1 MKDLKSKIMTRLHT
15 MAMNPKEQ
23 IRKLFIGTISS
34 VISMGLI
41 AFTSHWENQWLFY
54 FLVVCVIA
62 SVAYAIPGYIGVWVW
77 RMHDVIFRNHK
88 ETK

>member
-1 MKDLKSKIMTRLHT
+1 MDRLHL

-23 IRKLFIGTISS
+23 IKKLFIGTILST
-34 VISMGLI
+34 ISMGLI
-41 AFTSHWENQWLFY
+41 IFTSGWENLWLFY
-54 FLVVCVIA
+54 FLVVCMIA

-77 RMHDVIFRNHK
+77 RMHDVIFRKHKIKDK